1 MMNNLKYILYFIEL
15 TSCIVTLL
23 FHLVVSIVKCQE
35 IIEQYDISG
44 LIVYVLCWAF
54 IIIIAYMGLMRITG
68 SLLGHDFE
76 D

>member
-1 MMNNLKYILYFIEL
+1 MNNLKYILYFIEL

-54 IIIIAYMGLMRITG
+54 IIIIAYMGLTRITG

>member
-1 MMNNLKYILYFIEL
+1 MMNNLKYTLYFIEL

-44 LIVYVLCWAF
+44 LIIYVLCWAF
-54 IIIIAYMGLMRITG
+54 IIIIAYIGLMRITG
-68 SLLGHDFE
+68 GLLGHDFE

>member
-1 MMNNLKYILYFIEL
+1 MMNNLKYTLYFIEL

-44 LIVYVLCWAF
+44 LIVYVLCWTF

>member
-1 MMNNLKYILYFIEL
+1 MMNTLKYTLYFIEL

-44 LIVYVLCWAF
+44 LIVYVLCWTF
-54 IIIIAYMGLMRITG
+54 IIIIAYIALMRITSG
-68 SLLGHDFE
+68 LLGNDFK

>member
-1 MMNNLKYILYFIEL
+1 MNTLKYTLYFIEL

-44 LIVYVLCWAF
+44 LIVYVLCWTF
-54 IIIIAYMGLMRITG
+54 IIIIAYIALMRITSG
-68 SLLGHDFE
+68 LLGNDFK

>member
-1 MMNNLKYILYFIEL
+1 MNNLKYILYFIEL